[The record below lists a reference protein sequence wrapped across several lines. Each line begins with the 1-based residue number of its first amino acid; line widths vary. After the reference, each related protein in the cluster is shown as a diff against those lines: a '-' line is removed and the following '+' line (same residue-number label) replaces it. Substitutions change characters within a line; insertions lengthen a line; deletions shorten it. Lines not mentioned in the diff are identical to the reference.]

1 MNAVTTSSDTG
12 QSDRS
17 RARLFTL
24 AGWLIIVMGAGAAL
38 LPLVDRV
45 SGSRVVGALLFAGG
59 LVEIF
64 AGTLRRE
71 TRIPSMLAG
80 GVTTLAGL
88 MFLLNPTGRFVPTV
102 TIVTAWLLVR
112 SIVLFVS
119 SRLADGSVRVWIS
132 LSAAT
137 DLVLGVV
144 LLAGISIATLVVTL
158 FGPTPGLIASFA
170 WVLALSFVITGL
182 LMLEIASCERDA
194 EDLTAS

>member
-1 MNAVTTSSDTG
+1 MTALTQPRS
-12 QSDRS
+12 SDRS
-17 RARLFTL
+17 RARIFAIT
-24 AGWLIIVMGAGAAL
+24 GWLIILLGASAAL
-38 LPLVDRV
+38 LPLLDRV

-64 AGTLRRE
+64 TGTLRRE

-80 GVTTLAGL
+80 AVTTLAGL
-88 MFLLNPTGRFVPTV
+88 MFLLHPSGQFIPTV

-112 SIVLFVS
+112 SVVLFVS
-119 SRLADGSVRVWIS
+119 SRLADGSVRLWIS

-144 LLAGISIATLVVTL
+144 LLAGISIGTLVVTL

-170 WVLALSFVITGL
+170 WVLALSFVVTGL
-182 LMLEIASCERDA
+182 LMLEIASCERELADG
-194 EDLTAS
+194 

>member
-1 MNAVTTSSDTG
+1 MTALTQSRLSDHH
-12 QSDRS
+12 

-24 AGWLIIVMGAGAAL
+24 AGWLIIVLGAVAAL
-38 LPLVDRV
+38 LPLFDRV
-45 SGSRVVGALLFAGG
+45 SGPSVVGALLFAGG

-71 TRIPSMLAG
+71 TRIPSTLAG
-80 GVTTLAGL
+80 AVTTLAGL
-88 MFLLNPTGRFVPTV
+88 MFLLHPAGQFIPTV
-102 TIVTAWLLVR
+102 TIVTGWLLIR
-112 SIVLFVS
+112 SIVLFIA
-119 SRLADGSVRVWIS
+119 SRLADGSVRLWIT

-170 WVLALSFVITGL
+170 WVLALSFVVTGM
-182 LMLEIASCERDA
+182 LMLEIASCEREA
-194 EDLTAS
+194 AN

>member
-1 MNAVTTSSDTG
+1 MNVVAASKDARDP
-12 QSDRS
+12 DRS
-17 RARLFTL
+17 RALLFSM
-24 AGWLIIVMGAGAAL
+24 AGWLIIVLGAVAAL
-38 LPLVDRV
+38 LPFLDRV
-45 SGSRVVGALLFAGG
+45 SGSRVVGGLLFAGG

-64 AGTLRRE
+64 AGRLRRE
-71 TRIPSMLAG
+71 TALPSMLAG

-88 MFLLNPTGRFVPTV
+88 MFLLHPSGRFVPTV

-119 SRLADGSVRVWIS
+119 SRLAQGSVRLWIS

-144 LLAGISIATLVVTL
+144 LLMGISIGTLVVTL

-170 WVLALSFVITGL
+170 WVLALSFVITGM
-182 LMLEIASCERDA
+182 LMLEIASCER
-194 EDLTAS
+194 ETADG

>member
-1 MNAVTTSSDTG
+1 
-12 QSDRS
+12 
-17 RARLFTL
+17 L
-24 AGWLIIVMGAGAAL
+24 LIIALGAGAAL
-38 LPLVDRV
+38 LPMVDRV
-45 SGSRVVGALLFAGG
+45 SGSRVVGGLLFAGG

-88 MFLLNPTGRFVPTV
+88 LFLLNPTGRFVPTV

-119 SRLADGSVRVWIS
+119 SRLAHGSVRLWIS

-137 DLVLGVV
+137 DLVLAVV
-144 LLAGISIATLVVTL
+144 LLAGISIGTLVVTL

-182 LMLEIASCERDA
+182 LMLEIASCER
-194 EDLTAS
+194 ETADG

>member
-1 MNAVTTSSDTG
+1 MEAVTASTDAR
-12 QSDRS
+12 DPERR
-17 RARLFTL
+17 RARLFTI
-24 AGWLIIVMGAGAAL
+24 AGWLIIVLGAGAAL
-38 LPLVDRV
+38 LPLIDRV
-45 SGSRVVGALLFAGG
+45 SGSKIVGALLFAGG

-80 GVTTLAGL
+80 AVTTLAGL

-112 SIVLFVS
+112 SVVLLVS
-119 SRLADGSVRVWIS
+119 SRLAEGSVRVWIG

-144 LLAGISIATLVVTL
+144 LLAGISIGTLVVAL
-158 FGPTPGLIASFA
+158 FGPTPGLVASFA
-170 WVLALSFVITGL
+170 WVLALSFVVTGL
-182 LMLEIASCERDA
+182 LLLEIASCERDA
-194 EDLTAS
+194 ATQ

>member
-1 MNAVTTSSDTG
+1 MTALTQHRLSD
-12 QSDRS
+12 SS

-24 AGWLIIVMGAGAAL
+24 AGWLIIVLGAGAAL
-38 LPLVDRV
+38 LPLLDRV

-80 GVTTLAGL
+80 AVTTFAGL
-88 MFLLNPTGRFVPTV
+88 MFLVHPAGRFVPTV
-102 TIVTAWLLVR
+102 TIVTGWLLVR
-112 SIVLFVS
+112 SIVLFVA
-119 SRLADGSVRVWIS
+119 SRLADGSVRLWIT

-170 WVLALSFVITGL
+170 WVLALSFVATGM
-182 LMLEIASCERDA
+182 LMLEIASCER
-194 EDLTAS
+194 ETAN